1 ITGNILQAINS
12 HNYKLVYLSLFILS
26 LTIVSFEIIST
37 RISSVIFVYNYAF
50 IILSF
55 AILGLGCGGIYSFY
69 KIKIKEKDNLN
80 EIVFRILLYYTFSL
94 AGFIILVI
102 LFSITNHFVF
112 FVLLIIPFFFA
123 GILYSVFFEY
133 YSEIISRLYAA
144 DLIGAA
150 FGAFIPIFLIKFFG
164 ATNSVLFLSLLM
176 LLLSLLFKY
185 NKSTKK
191 IELIPFVA
199 LLILFVN
206 GKNEFLGKV
215 PIGNFPEKDFYYVYP
230 DLNVKA
236 NIIDSRWSIFGR
248 ADLVQYSHQDIV
260 RQLFIDGAAGTQMYR
275 FNGDTKNPDR
285 TLLRLLF
292 SHSTTI
298 PFLFLNENQKDSI
311 LIIGPGGGKEV
322 LISLLSGIRK
332 IIGVEINPDFVD
344 IVKSHSKFNGGI
356 YNNFS
361 NVEIIVKE
369 GRHYVKQSNKK
380 FDIILMALP
389 STEQLQNI
397 DALAMSEN
405 YLLTSEALYDY
416 MNIMTNEGMLILTL
430 HNKWELLRLIVTAV
444 KTFERIGISNI
455 DAVKHI
461 IVLEDEYAPT
471 VVIKKL
477 PFTINEINDLKNKLK
492 NFPKNFPQITFL
504 PYDENVN
511 VNNSFINEFLINL
524 SNNNIDL
531 KNFINNHPFDI
542 NPVVDDRPFF
552 YKISKL
558 LPDEI
563 KWVLISILAINI
575 ALFFAA
581 YSSFK
586 REKNFIKIRRLRKI
600 LLLFALIGIG
610 FMIIEISLFQKLIL
624 YVGSPTISLSI
635 LLFAVLTGMGLGS
648 RFREKIFEIENYQ
661 RLKIICAL
669 IILYG
674 FVVFFFG
681 QYLFR
686 YLLLF
691 NQYFVITMMILLILP
706 LGVLLGFLFP
716 SLISLLKKNNLDK
729 YIPWMYGIN
738 AVTSVLGSVAA
749 YSLSML
755 TGFTV
760 AFVFGL
766 LFYFVFAVLVN
777 SKRTLL
783 L

>member
-1 ITGNILQAINS
+1 LQAIN
-12 HNYKLVYLSLFILS
+12 NYKLVYLSLFILS
-26 LTIVSFEIIST
+26 LTIVAFEIIST

-80 EIVFRILLYYTFSL
+80 EIVFRILLYYAFSL
-94 AGFIILVI
+94 AGFIILVV

-112 FVLLIIPFFFA
+112 FVLLIVPFFFA
-123 GILYSVFFEY
+123 GILYSIFFEY

-150 FGAFIPIFLIKFFG
+150 FGAFIPVFLIKFFG
-164 ATNSVLFLSLLM
+164 ASNSILFLSLLM
-176 LLLSLLFKY
+176 LLLSLLLKY
-185 NKSTKK
+185 NISKKK
-191 IELIPFVA
+191 IGLLIIPFVA
-199 LLILFVN
+199 LLILFIN

-236 NIIDSRWSIFGR
+236 NIIDSRWSIYGR
-248 ADLVQYSHQDIV
+248 ADLVQYSHQDVV

-275 FNGDTKNPDR
+275 FTGEIKNPDR

-292 SHSTTI
+292 GHSTTI

-322 LISLLSGIRK
+322 LISLLSGIRQ
-332 IIGVEINPDFVD
+332 ITGVEINPDFVD

-356 YNNFS
+356 YNKFS
-361 NVEIIVKE
+361 NVKIVVKE
-369 GRHYVKQSNKK
+369 GRHYVKQSSKK

-405 YLLTSEALYDY
+405 YLLTSEALSDY
-416 MNIMTNEGMLILTL
+416 MNVMTDEGMLILTL

-477 PFTINEINDLKNKLK
+477 PFTINEIDDIKNKLK
-492 NFPKNFPQITFL
+492 NLPKNFPQVTFL
-504 PYDENVN
+504 PYDEDLNIS
-511 VNNSFINEFLINL
+511 NSFINDFLINL

-531 KNFINNHPFDI
+531 KSFIENHPFDI
-542 NPVVDDRPFF
+542 SPVVDDRPFF
-552 YKISKL
+552 YKISML

-563 KWVLISILAINI
+563 KWLLISILAINTM
-575 ALFFAA
+575 LFFAA
-581 YSSFK
+581 FSSFK
-586 REKNFIKIRRLRKI
+586 REKNFIKVRRLRKI
-600 LLLFALIGIG
+600 LLLFTLIGIG

-635 LLFAVLTGMGLGS
+635 LLFAVLIGMGLGS
-648 RFREKIFEIENYQ
+648 RFREKIIEPENYQ

-674 FVVFFFG
+674 FIVFFFG

-691 NQYFVITMMILLILP
+691 NQYFVITIMILLILP
-706 LGVLLGFLFP
+706 LGGLLGFLFP

-766 LFYFVFAVLVN
+766 LFYFAFAVLIN
-777 SKRTLL
+777 SKSTLL

>member
-1 ITGNILQAINS
+1 MQAIN
-12 HNYKLVYLSLFILS
+12 NYKLVYLSLFILS
-26 LTIVSFEIIST
+26 LTIVAFEIIST

-80 EIVFRILLYYTFSL
+80 EIVFRILLYYAFSL
-94 AGFIILVI
+94 AGFIILVV

-112 FVLLIIPFFFA
+112 FVLLIVPFFFA
-123 GILYSVFFEY
+123 GILYSIFFEY

-150 FGAFIPIFLIKFFG
+150 FGAFIPVFLIKFFG
-164 ATNSVLFLSLLM
+164 ASNSILFLSLLM
-176 LLLSLLFKY
+176 LLLSLLLKY
-185 NKSTKK
+185 NISKKK
-191 IELIPFVA
+191 IGLLIIPFVA
-199 LLILFVN
+199 LLILFIN

-236 NIIDSRWSIFGR
+236 NIIDSRWSIYGR
-248 ADLVQYSHQDIV
+248 ADLVQYSHQDVV

-275 FNGDTKNPDR
+275 FTGEIKNPDR

-292 SHSTTI
+292 GHSTTI

-322 LISLLSGIRK
+322 LISLLSGIRQ
-332 IIGVEINPDFVD
+332 ITGVEINPDFVD

-356 YNNFS
+356 YNKFS
-361 NVEIIVKE
+361 NVKIVVKE
-369 GRHYVKQSNKK
+369 GRHYVKQSSKK

-405 YLLTSEALYDY
+405 YLLTSEALSDY
-416 MNIMTNEGMLILTL
+416 MNVMTDEGMLILTL

-477 PFTINEINDLKNKLK
+477 PFTINEIDDIKNKLK
-492 NFPKNFPQITFL
+492 NLPKNFPQVTFL
-504 PYDENVN
+504 PYDEDLNIS
-511 VNNSFINEFLINL
+511 NSFINDFLINL

-531 KNFINNHPFDI
+531 KSFIENHPFDI
-542 NPVVDDRPFF
+542 SPVVDDRPFF
-552 YKISKL
+552 YKISML

-563 KWVLISILAINI
+563 KWLLISILAINTM
-575 ALFFAA
+575 LFFAA
-581 YSSFK
+581 FSSFK
-586 REKNFIKIRRLRKI
+586 REKNFIKVRRLRKI
-600 LLLFALIGIG
+600 LLLFTLIGIG

-635 LLFAVLTGMGLGS
+635 LLFAVLIGMGLGS
-648 RFREKIFEIENYQ
+648 RFREKIIEPENYQ

-674 FVVFFFG
+674 FIVFFFG

-691 NQYFVITMMILLILP
+691 NQYFVITIMILLILP
-706 LGVLLGFLFP
+706 LGGLLGFLFP

-766 LFYFVFAVLVN
+766 LFYFAFAVLIN
-777 SKRTLL
+777 SKSTLL

>member
-1 ITGNILQAINS
+1 MQAINS

>member
-1 ITGNILQAINS
+1 LQAIN
-12 HNYKLVYLSLFILS
+12 NYKLVYLSLFILS
-26 LTIVSFEIIST
+26 LTIVAFEIIST

-80 EIVFRILLYYTFSL
+80 EIVFRILLYYAFSL
-94 AGFIILVI
+94 AGFIIFVV

-112 FVLLIIPFFFA
+112 FVLLIVPFFFS
-123 GILYSVFFEY
+123 GILYSIFFEY

-150 FGAFIPIFLIKFFG
+150 FGAFIPVFLIKFFG
-164 ATNSVLFLSLLM
+164 ASNSILFLSLLM
-176 LLLSLLFKY
+176 LLLSLLLKY
-185 NKSTKK
+185 NISKKK
-191 IELIPFVA
+191 IGLLIIPFVA
-199 LLILFVN
+199 LLILFIN

-236 NIIDSRWSIFGR
+236 NIIDSRWSIYGR
-248 ADLVQYSHQDIV
+248 ADLVQYSHQDVV

-275 FNGDTKNPDR
+275 FTGEIKNPDR

-292 SHSTTI
+292 GHSTTI

-322 LISLLSGIRK
+322 LISLLSGIRQ
-332 IIGVEINPDFVD
+332 ITGVEINPDFVD

-356 YNNFS
+356 YNKFS
-361 NVEIIVKE
+361 NVKIVVKE
-369 GRHYVKQSNKK
+369 GRHYVKQSSKK

-405 YLLTSEALYDY
+405 YLLTSEALSDY
-416 MNIMTNEGMLILTL
+416 MNVMTDEGMLILTL

-477 PFTINEINDLKNKLK
+477 PFTINEIDDIKNKLK
-492 NFPKNFPQITFL
+492 NLPKNFPQVTFL
-504 PYDENVN
+504 PYDEDLNIS
-511 VNNSFINEFLINL
+511 NSFINDFLINL

-531 KNFINNHPFDI
+531 KSFIENHPFDI
-542 NPVVDDRPFF
+542 SPVVDDRPFF

-563 KWVLISILAINI
+563 KWLLISILAINTM
-575 ALFFAA
+575 LFFAA
-581 YSSFK
+581 FSSFK
-586 REKNFIKIRRLRKI
+586 REKNFIKVRRLRKI
-600 LLLFALIGIG
+600 LLLFTLIGIG

-635 LLFAVLTGMGLGS
+635 LLFALLIGMGLGS
-648 RFREKIFEIENYQ
+648 RFREKIIEPENYQ

-674 FVVFFFG
+674 FIVFFFG

-691 NQYFVITMMILLILP
+691 NQYFVITIMILLILP

-766 LFYFVFAVLVN
+766 LFYFAFAVLIN